1 MERAQTLV
9 TGEPKRF
16 GPGVPLRKPSSIRSQ
31 IAPMIGISPIST
43 HQPDLSRSWKR
54 LIWTKD
60 EPEPPLLPVYAAR
73 H

>member
-1 MERAQTLV
+1 MDSPRLAQSV
-9 TGEPKRF
+9 TGEPNWF

-54 LIWTKD
+54 LMVTMMAGI
-60 EPEPPLLPVYAAR
+60 R
-73 H
+73 